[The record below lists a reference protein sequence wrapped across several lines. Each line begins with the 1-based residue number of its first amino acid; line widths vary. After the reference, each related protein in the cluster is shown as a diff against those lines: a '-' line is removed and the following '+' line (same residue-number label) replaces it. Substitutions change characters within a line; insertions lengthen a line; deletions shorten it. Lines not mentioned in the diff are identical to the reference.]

1 MKKTMLLSFVFI
13 FSLFVASCNNDDD
26 DDSGGPSGGN
36 ENPQGNT
43 DPTFTAFISGDIT
56 DTISFTVPDGIF
68 KNHTIIG
75 SYVGVVDLL
84 TINVMELPTG
94 YQLNLAGQRSSF
106 GEGDY
111 IGSQD
116 GGGFGAYND
125 SDQNRAFSGTACTV
139 TIESTEL
146 IQDVV
151 QASYEANG
159 SFTMTLEDMSNPPR
173 VIEINGTFENIP
185 LSVNE

>member
-1 MKKTMLLSFVFI
+1 MKKTILLSFVFI
-13 FSLFVASCNNDDD
+13 FSLVVASCNSDDD
-26 DDSGGPSGGN
+26 DNNAGQPGGN
-36 ENPQGNT
+36 NNPPANS
-43 DPTFTAFISGDIT
+43 DPAFTAIISGDIT
-56 DTISFTVPDGIF
+56 DTISFTVEGGIF
-68 KNHTIIG
+68 KNHSIIG

-84 TINVMELPTG
+84 TLNIMELPIG

-111 IGSQD
+111 VASQN
-116 GGGFGAYND
+116 GGGFGAYSD
-125 SDQNRAFSGTACTV
+125 SDQNRAFLGTSCTI

-159 SFTMTLEDMSNPPR
+159 SFTMTLEDMSTPAR

-185 LSVNE
+185 FSVND

>member
-1 MKKTMLLSFVFI
+1 MKKTILLSFVFI

-26 DDSGGPSGGN
+26 DNSSGPSGGN
-36 ENPQGNT
+36 NNPPANS
-43 DPTFTAFISGDIT
+43 DPAFTAIISGDIT

-68 KNHTIIG
+68 KDQSIIG

-84 TINVMELPTG
+84 TLNIMELPTG

-106 GEGDY
+106 GKGDFVA
-111 IGSQD
+111 SQD

-125 SDQNRAFSGTACTV
+125 SDLNRAFSGTSCTV

-146 IQDVV
+146 VQDVV
-151 QASYEANG
+151 QASYNVDG
-159 SFTMTLEDMSNPPR
+159 SFSMTLQDNSTSPR
-173 VIEINGTFENIP
+173 EIEINGTFENIP